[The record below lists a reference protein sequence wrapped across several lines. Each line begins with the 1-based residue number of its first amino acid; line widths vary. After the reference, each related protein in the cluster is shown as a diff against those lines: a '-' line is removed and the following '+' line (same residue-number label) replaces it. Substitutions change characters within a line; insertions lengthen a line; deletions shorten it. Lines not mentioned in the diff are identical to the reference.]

1 MAWARHFVGL
11 IINGIAPR
19 PNPAKM
25 FKSDGMHKI
34 AKIGAFIDFQHK
46 QHMHT
51 TTIIDAQCLLYLVY
65 EEVYLTNIEA

>member
-1 MAWARHFVGL
+1 
-11 IINGIAPR
+11 
-19 PNPAKM
+19 M